1 MVSSVLRRI
10 LGDERFGD
18 LLYFYYLYKPN
29 STKRAFSHFNGQIY
43 RQRIFEELL
52 KNVGFDVLVETGTYF
67 GNTTEYL
74 ARTGLPVYSVEV
86 NRRFHRH
93 AARTFS
99 GQQNQ
104 VHLYQDSSPKF
115 LRMLANDN
123 SLSMTRPFFYLDAH
137 WYNNLPLAQELDVIY
152 GKWKN
157 AVALVDDFQVPGT
170 AYTYDDLG
178 PGYTLSLD
186 YLKAVEHLHLSTFFP
201 AAGPEQETGG
211 KRGCIVLAQ
220 DEKIIKTLQGISVL
234 APGPKL

>member
-1 MVSSVLRRI
+1 MVSSLLRKT

-18 LLYFYYLYKPN
+18 LLYFYYRYKPYF
-29 STKRAFSHFNGQIY
+29 KKAAFSYFNGQSY
-43 RQRIFEELL
+43 LQRIFEELL
-52 KNVGFDVLVETGTYF
+52 KSVGFDALVETGTAF
-67 GNTTEYL
+67 GSTTAFF

-86 NRRFHRH
+86 NRLFHRH
-93 AARTFS
+93 AARAFS
-99 GQQNQ
+99 AQRNQ
-104 VHLYQDSSPKF
+104 VHLYQDTSPNF
-115 LRMLANDN
+115 LRMLANDH
-123 SLSMTRPFFYLDAH
+123 SLSIARPFFYLDAH
-137 WYNNLPLAQELDVIY
+137 WYNHLPLAQELEVIY

-170 AYTYDDLG
+170 AYTYDDHG

-220 DEKIIKTLQGISVL
+220 DEKVIKTLQGISVL